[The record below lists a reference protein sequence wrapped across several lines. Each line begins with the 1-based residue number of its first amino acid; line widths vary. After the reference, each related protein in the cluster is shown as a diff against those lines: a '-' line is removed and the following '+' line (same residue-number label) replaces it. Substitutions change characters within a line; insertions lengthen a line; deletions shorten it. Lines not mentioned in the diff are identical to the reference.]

1 MIPKDPVILLSFVNM
16 KLRDEYDS
24 LEDLCAALDAD
35 QGEIIADLSALSYHA
50 DRIRNQFV
58 AA

>member
-35 QGEIIADLSALSYHA
+35 QGEIIADLSALSYHY
-50 DRIRNQFV
+50 DRTKNQFV

>member
-35 QGEIIADLSALSYHA
+35 QGEIIADLSTLSYHY